1 MEKIFASEKLTKA
14 WEKEARHRKDNLW
27 WFDLDDSYGPD
38 MKLDAESPIVW
49 NEGPI
54 EEEECWNT
62 FNQSICMLL
71 LRNGMKTVVV
81 MVHEK
86 AGGARLYS
94 QNKTSFN
101 PSENIIE
108 DAPGVFLLSADW
120 KTYANQGLI
129 VLAKKYLRGTF
140 KPEAVFIDPTV
151 NTLTDWNIVW
161 VIERSLIVIG
171 KKRIQDILG
180 KEV

>member
-1 MEKIFASEKLTKA
+1 MEKIYASEKLTKA

-38 MKLDAESPIVW
+38 MKLGGESPIVW
-49 NEGPI
+49 NDDPI
-54 EEEECWNT
+54 TEDECWNT
-62 FNQSICMLL
+62 FNQSTCMLL

-81 MVHEK
+81 VVHEK
-86 AGGARLYS
+86 AGGVRLYS

-101 PSENIIE
+101 PNESIIE
-108 DAPGVFLLSADW
+108 DAPGVFLLTVDW
-120 KTYANQGLI
+120 KTYAKQGLI
-129 VLAKKYLRGTF
+129 VLTKKYLQGAF
-140 KPEAVFIDPTV
+140 KPEAVFIDPKV
-151 NTLTDWNIVW
+151 ETLVDWNIVW
-161 VIERSLIVIG
+161 VMESALIGLG